1 MNVMGGNNAVI
12 VEWKLEMV
20 KAVTFMLGI
29 FSRTENQNI
38 YFY

>member
-1 MNVMGGNNAVI
+1 MNVMGEVTLT

-20 KAVTFMLGI
+20 KALTFMLAI